1 MDKPVVVMVES
12 EHGELTPASLECVE
26 EGREVAD
33 RPTGSTPR
41 SRPFCAAVGWSR
53 WPRRWRRTARIK

>member
-33 RPTGSTPR
+33 RLDAKVQAVPVSYTHLCGVGCAR
-41 SRPFCAAVGWSR
+41 SR
-53 WPRRWRRTARIK
+53 I